1 MKAYTLHDIEI
12 FIGAAGNAVCEDKIF
27 PQECD
32 LLIMEISA
40 EISKRLI
47 GHLSGLNPFPEDA
60 LKILTVLLK
69 NGEANTMTQ
78 DARMRQMLEY
88 LPVEE
93 LNPEDIEFLRWISGW
108 GDSTTEKM
116 IRIIRKCRGTSISEN
131 EEVNHH
137 EAGKSKVEAN
147 LVRRDGDPD

>member
-1 MKAYTLHDIEI
+1 MKAYTLHDTEI

-47 GHLSGLNPFPEDA
+47 GHLSGLNPFPEDV

-78 DARMRQMLEY
+78 DARMQQMLEY

-116 IRIIRKCRGTSISEN
+116 IRIIRKCREHPFQRT
-131 EEVNHH
+131 
-137 EAGKSKVEAN
+137 
-147 LVRRDGDPD
+147 RR

>member
-40 EISKRLI
+40 ETSKRLI
-47 GHLSGLNPFPEDA
+47 GHLSGLNPFPEDV

-78 DARMRQMLEY
+78 DARMQQMLEY

-116 IRIIRKCRGTSISEN
+116 IRIIRKCREYPF
-131 EEVNHH
+131 
-137 EAGKSKVEAN
+137 
-147 LVRRDGDPD
+147 RRTRR

>member
-1 MKAYTLHDIEI
+1 MKAYALHDIEI

-47 GHLSGLNPFPEDA
+47 GHLSGLNPFPEDV

-116 IRIIRKCRGTSISEN
+116 IRIIRKCRE
-131 EEVNHH
+131 HPF
-137 EAGKSKVEAN
+137 
-147 LVRRDGDPD
+147 RRTRR

>member
-47 GHLSGLNPFPEDA
+47 GHLSGLNPFPEDV

-116 IRIIRKCRGTSISEN
+116 IRIIRKCRE
-131 EEVNHH
+131 HPF
-137 EAGKSKVEAN
+137 
-147 LVRRDGDPD
+147 RRTRR

>member
-1 MKAYTLHDIEI
+1 MNGRREEMKAYTLHDIEI
-12 FIGAAGNAVCEDKIF
+12 FIGAAVNAVCEDKIF

-47 GHLSGLNPFPEDA
+47 GHLSGLNPFPEDV

-116 IRIIRKCRGTSISEN
+116 IRIIRKCRE
-131 EEVNHH
+131 HPF
-137 EAGKSKVEAN
+137 
-147 LVRRDGDPD
+147 RRTRR

>member
-47 GHLSGLNPFPEDA
+47 GHLSGLNPFPEDV
-60 LKILTVLLK
+60 LKISTVLLK

-116 IRIIRKCRGTSISEN
+116 IRIIRKCRE
-131 EEVNHH
+131 HPF
-137 EAGKSKVEAN
+137 
-147 LVRRDGDPD
+147 RRTRR

>member
-47 GHLSGLNPFPEDA
+47 GHLSGLNPFPEDV

-78 DARMRQMLEY
+78 DARMQQMLEY

-116 IRIIRKCRGTSISEN
+116 IRIIRKCREHPFQRT
-131 EEVNHH
+131 
-137 EAGKSKVEAN
+137 
-147 LVRRDGDPD
+147 RR

>member
-47 GHLSGLNPFPEDA
+47 GHLSGLNPFPEDV

-69 NGEANTMTQ
+69 NGEANTLTQ
-78 DARMRQMLEY
+78 DARMQQMLEY

-116 IRIIRKCRGTSISEN
+116 IRIIRKCRE
-131 EEVNHH
+131 HPF
-137 EAGKSKVEAN
+137 
-147 LVRRDGDPD
+147 RRTRR

>member
-47 GHLSGLNPFPEDA
+47 GHLSGLNPFPEDV

-93 LNPEDIEFLRWISGW
+93 LNPEDIEFLQWISGR

-116 IRIIRKCRGTSISEN
+116 IRIIRKCRE
-131 EEVNHH
+131 HPF
-137 EAGKSKVEAN
+137 
-147 LVRRDGDPD
+147 RRTRR

>member
-47 GHLSGLNPFPEDA
+47 GHLSGLNPFPEDV

-78 DARMRQMLEY
+78 DARMQQMLEY

-93 LNPEDIEFLRWISGW
+93 LNPEDIEFIRWISGW

-116 IRIIRKCRGTSISEN
+116 IRIIRKCRE
-131 EEVNHH
+131 HPF
-137 EAGKSKVEAN
+137 
-147 LVRRDGDPD
+147 RRTRR

>member
-47 GHLSGLNPFPEDA
+47 GHLSGLNPFPEDV

-78 DARMRQMLEY
+78 DARMQQMLEY

-108 GDSTTEKM
+108 GDSATEKM
-116 IRIIRKCRGTSISEN
+116 IRIIRKCRE
-131 EEVNHH
+131 HPF
-137 EAGKSKVEAN
+137 
-147 LVRRDGDPD
+147 RRTRR

>member
-1 MKAYTLHDIEI
+1 MNGGREEMKAYTLHDIEI

-47 GHLSGLNPFPEDA
+47 GHLSGLNPFPEDV

-78 DARMRQMLEY
+78 DARMQQMLEY

-116 IRIIRKCRGTSISEN
+116 IRIIRKCRE
-131 EEVNHH
+131 HPF
-137 EAGKSKVEAN
+137 
-147 LVRRDGDPD
+147 RRTRR

>member
-1 MKAYTLHDIEI
+1 MKAYTLHDIEM

-47 GHLSGLNPFPEDA
+47 GHLSGLNPFPEDV

-78 DARMRQMLEY
+78 DARMQQMLEY

-116 IRIIRKCRGTSISEN
+116 IRIIRKCRE
-131 EEVNHH
+131 HPF
-137 EAGKSKVEAN
+137 
-147 LVRRDGDPD
+147 RRTRR

>member
-47 GHLSGLNPFPEDA
+47 GHLSGLNPFPEDV

-78 DARMRQMLEY
+78 DARMQQMLEY

-116 IRIIRKCRGTSISEN
+116 IRIIRKCRE
-131 EEVNHH
+131 HPF
-137 EAGKSKVEAN
+137 
-147 LVRRDGDPD
+147 RRTRR